1 MNTNALTIS
10 DEKRRVEKVRF
21 NFSNPGEVE
30 IQVPVITCE
39 RTELKFFH
47 PDDADF
53 VLDELEREYNK
64 VHKLLKKK

>member
-1 MNTNALTIS
+1 MNANTLTIS

-47 PDDADF
+47 PDDVDF
-53 VLDELEREYNK
+53 VLDELEREYK
-64 VHKLLKKK
+64 KIHKLLKKK